1 MKSKMQNERI
11 EILHVG
17 GSGLKVMQ
25 IEKFLLGV
33 KVALMWIYH
42 HVGGFL
48 RATWN

>member
-1 MKSKMQNERI
+1 MKQIFLCLEAAERREMKSKMQNERI

-33 KVALMWIYH
+33 KVALM
-42 HVGGFL
+42 
-48 RATWN
+48 